1 MAKSFSS
8 DCISMNFYSV
18 LQEKEEDLKEAEE
31 YKAAE
36 TSLTEA
42 NAVMG

>member
-8 DCISMNFYSV
+8 DCIYMNFYSV